1 MHVHIYKS
9 MIQLFRHKSNDKVVL
24 GIGINDVRTHVRD
37 VNIYKGISINIY
49 ISIRYL
55 KPLVCIQNI
64 SGKYGTVHSKNHIKL
79 LMNIRKV
86 SLCVLEY

>member
-9 MIQLFRHKSNDKVVL
+9 MIQLFRQKSNDKVVL

-55 KPLVCIQNI
+55 KPLVFKIYLGSMGQFIQKI
-64 SGKYGTVHSKNHIKL
+64 T
-79 LMNIRKV
+79 
-86 SLCVLEY
+86 